1 MSEAVH
7 HPEQRPS
14 TGLLFFAPFVSS
26 RMRLQRDWI
35 DYNGHLNMAYYQVLF
50 DRAVDEAF
58 GLCGLGPDYVAERN
72 ASFFLVES
80 RIRYRRELKLED
92 AVRVTLRLLAH
103 DDKRIHY
110 AMELRHA
117 ADGWLAASCENIS
130 INVDLRPDAPRLSRR
145 TSCRTSR
152 RCAMHMPPCPARG
165 SRRGRPHAQAAWRA
179 ELTSEARPASRR
191 ASARR

>member
-1 MSEAVH
+1 MSGREAVH
-7 HPEQRPS
+7 PTEERA
-14 TGLLFFAPFVSS
+14 GVGFLFFAPFVSS

-58 GLCGLGPDYVAERN
+58 GLCGLGPDYAADRN
-72 ASFFLVES
+72 ASFFLIES
-80 RIRYRRELKLED
+80 RVRYRRELRLED
-92 AVRVTLRLLAH
+92 AVRATLRLVAH

-130 INVDLRPDAPRLSRR
+130 INVDL
-145 TSCRTSR
+145 TT
-152 RCAMHMPPCPARG
+152 
-165 SRRGRPHAQAAWRA
+165 
-179 ELTSEARPASRR
+179 RR
-191 ASARR
+191 AAPFPADILANLSAMRDAHAALPLPEGLGDGVRMPQPRADLN

>member
-1 MSEAVH
+1 MARSETDFRSA
-7 HPEQRPS
+7 ENE
-14 TGLLFFAPFVSS
+14 GLGFLFFAPFVSS

-58 GLCGLGPDYVAERN
+58 SLCGLGPDYVAERN

-80 RIRYRRELKLED
+80 RVRYRRELKLED
-92 AVRVTLRLLAH
+92 AVRVTLRLVAH

-130 INVDLRPDAPRLSRR
+130 INVDLATRRAAPFPADILANLSAMRDAHAALPLPDGLGEGVRMPAPR
-145 TSCRTSR
+145 
-152 RCAMHMPPCPARG
+152 G
-165 SRRGRPHAQAAWRA
+165 
-179 ELTSEARPASRR
+179 ELN
-191 ASARR
+191 

>member
-1 MSEAVH
+1 MSMSEAVH
-7 HPEQRPS
+7 HPEQRPT

-58 GLCGLGPDYVAERN
+58 GLCGLGPEYVAERN

-92 AVRVTLRLLAH
+92 AVRVTLRLVAH

-130 INVDLRPDAPRLSRR
+130 INVDLS
-145 TSCRTSR
+145 T
-152 RCAMHMPPCPARG
+152 
-165 SRRGRPHAQAAWRA
+165 
-179 ELTSEARPASRR
+179 RR
-191 ASARR
+191 AAPFPADILANLSAMRDAHAALPLPEGLGEGVRMPTPRSELN

>member
-1 MSEAVH
+1 MSGSEAFH
-7 HPEQRPS
+7 RPDEQS
-14 TGLLFFAPFVSS
+14 SVGFLFFAPFVSS

-58 GLCGLGPDYVAERN
+58 ALCGLGPEYAAERN

-80 RIRYRRELKLED
+80 RIRYRRELRLED
-92 AVRVTLRLLAH
+92 AVRVTLRLVAH

-110 AMELRHA
+110 AMDLRHA

-130 INVDLRPDAPRLSRR
+130 INVDLKTRRAAPFPADILANLSAMRDAHAALPLPENLGEGVRMPAPR
-145 TSCRTSR
+145 
-152 RCAMHMPPCPARG
+152 G
-165 SRRGRPHAQAAWRA
+165 
-179 ELTSEARPASRR
+179 ELN
-191 ASARR
+191 